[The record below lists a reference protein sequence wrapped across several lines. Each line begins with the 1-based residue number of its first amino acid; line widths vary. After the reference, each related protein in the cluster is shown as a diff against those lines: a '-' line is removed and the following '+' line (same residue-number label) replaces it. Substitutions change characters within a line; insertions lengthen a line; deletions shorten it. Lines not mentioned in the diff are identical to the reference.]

1 VQRLGLSR
9 SGDLAQEA
17 LGALPGLLRRVET
30 CNGAWATR
38 AVWEPTSAWL
48 LRSAQKERLVG
59 REIHCSSGW
68 EPAPSMIRGGPGVS
82 RETRDLLL
90 RKLSPREL
98 HEETL
103 QVAGR
108 YARDSARLA

>member
-1 VQRLGLSR
+1 MELGLPGPCGSR
-9 SGDLAQEA
+9 HQ
-17 LGALPGLLRRVET
+17 LGY
-30 CNGAWATR
+30 W
-38 AVWEPTSAWL
+38 
-48 LRSAQKERLVG
+48 RSAQKERLVG

-68 EPAPSMIRGGPGVS
+68 EPAPSMIRGGPDVS